1 MGYLLL
7 NFPALCWSALRR
19 DPLTKGRDF
28 VPYAWHADCASQQQ
42 LRQNFEY
49 MRAFLLAFIFLSSTV
64 FAQAPQD
71 SVHHNRKLK
80 NFLIISGIAYGATL
94 TSLSE
99 VWYKNQEKQSFQL
112 FDDSREWQQMDKAGH
127 FYSAFHLSQV
137 SSHFLH
143 NAGVPAKKS
152 SLYGSIIGTALL
164 LPIEIFDGFSS
175 AYGASWSDLAANTLG
190 ASFFLGQSLLWKE
203 VRIHP
208 KFSFHQTRL
217 APLRP
222 NTLGNG
228 LHEEIIKDYNGQ
240 TYWLSFDLYRFISS
254 SQSEKNFPKWLN
266 IAIGYGAHDMLY
278 AQNSQNHAVGQVP
291 YRQFYLAL
299 DLDLS
304 HYRLPPTIFTH
315 KILNGALYVV
325 NMIHLPA
332 PTVSYNTQH
341 GWQWHWLYF

>member
-1 MGYLLL
+1 
-7 NFPALCWSALRR
+7 
-19 DPLTKGRDF
+19 
-28 VPYAWHADCASQQQ
+28 
-42 LRQNFEY
+42 
-49 MRAFLLAFIFLSSTV
+49 MRTFLLVFIFLSHST
-64 FAQAPQD
+64 FAQSPQD
-71 SVHHNRKLK
+71 SVHTRKLN
-80 NFLIISGIAYGATL
+80 NFLLISGIAYGATL

-99 VWYKNQEKQSFQL
+99 VWYKNQEKQAFRF
-112 FDDSREWQQMDKAGH
+112 FDDRQEWQQMDKAGH

-137 SSHFLH
+137 SAHFLQ
-143 NAGVPAKKS
+143 NAGVAAKKS
-152 SLYGSIIGTALL
+152 SLYGSLIGTALL

-208 KFSFHQTRL
+208 KFSFHRTSL

-222 NTLGNG
+222 NTLGEG

-254 SQSEKNFPKWLN
+254 SKSEKNFPKWLN

-278 AQNSQNHAVGQVP
+278 ARDAQNQAIGHTP

-304 HYRLPPTIFTH
+304 HYRLPPTTFTH

-325 NMIHLPA
+325 NMVHLPA
-332 PTVSYNTQH
+332 PTVSYNARH
-341 GWQWHWLYF
+341 GWQWYWLYF